1 MCRSLGYQRT
11 ITKTGS
17 SVTSPLQCQNVNMKQ
32 HHQLFRLSLFFSFRS
47 CVFLVAAVFSGS
59 TDASTHNK
67 PKKIMA
73 IVGESVILP
82 CNVTLSDDLP
92 TIEWS
97 KDGQSP
103 NIIFLYR
110 DGCETFEMKHLDFRF
125 RTNLLMTE
133 LKHGNLS
140 LRISNLQPSDEG
152 RYQCMVLQKK
162 QRKVVSTLELVVGA
176 VSEPKLSVV
185 QGEDGVLTVQC
196 ELKHCRSSP
205 PEIVFL
211 DDQGKEM
218 SAENPK
224 TVPHTGEC
232 FSITRRMTAANS
244 ITCRVLHSEMNKIR
258 DTKIYIPEICKTSC
272 TQNIPIVVTVVTIGL
287 ICFIAAVLYIKY
299 PNFESCCHV
308 NQANH
313 DRCAELLRENAELK
327 FTLQGLIQQ
336 HSRSTI
342 GSRSPP
348 SERCLT
354 PGPTTEKSTHGS
366 CPSLLTTK
374 AAAAAPPASQQK
386 HRGRSRSVSEPQPQS
401 SGAKTQRRN
410 TISHNRFSPLEDLS
424 EDSELLISGGEER

>member
-258 DTKIYIPEICKTSC
+258 DTKIYIPE
-272 TQNIPIVVTVVTIGL
+272 
-287 ICFIAAVLYIKY
+287 
-299 PNFESCCHV
+299 SCCHV

>member
-1 MCRSLGYQRT
+1 
-11 ITKTGS
+11 
-17 SVTSPLQCQNVNMKQ
+17 
-32 HHQLFRLSLFFSFRS
+32 
-47 CVFLVAAVFSGS
+47 
-59 TDASTHNK
+59 
-67 PKKIMA
+67 MA

-232 FSITRRMTAANS
+232 FSITRRMTAANRFNFS

-258 DTKIYIPEICKTSC
+258 DTKIYIP
-272 TQNIPIVVTVVTIGL
+272 
-287 ICFIAAVLYIKY
+287 
-299 PNFESCCHV
+299 ESCCHV